1 MRALFDWEG
10 EQPLVLLFKKQR
22 HFGLYGKMNF
32 YIFCSYM
39 FTGLVICPILF
50 GLHADKI
57 IVLQP
62 SALHTGS
69 ILIGSSAGIFIYM
82 LLPWKSLIWLIKK
95 M

>member
-1 MRALFDWEG
+1 MKEIFDWEHKP
-10 EQPLVLLFKKQR
+10 PLALLFKKQR

-32 YIFCSYM
+32 YIFCLYM
-39 FTGLVICPILF
+39 FTGLVICPIIF

-62 SALHTGS
+62 STAVMGS
-69 ILIGSSAGIFIYM
+69 ILIGSSTGLLISL
-82 LLPWKSLIWLIKK
+82 LLPWKTSIWIIEK